1 MAPRRSRAKRLHLL
15 GVDRRLVAQPSPAN
29 RVAVASPAV
38 PPPGATAPAAKPPT
52 CVEPPLA
59 ACVKPEAT
67 SVEPGAT
74 AVAETPAAA
83 AAAPDSTPASTLRTV
98 EHTTEAQ
105 VLADV
110 KAAPVA
116 TSASAAP
123 AGKALTTAASV
134 SAVPSV
140 QSARAAISAHRRRL
154 RAKRHATAALARK
167 AKHHRN
173 ISAPQQAI
181 SLSKLFQPSAPART
195 SEMASTAA
203 AGAPATE
210 AAVKP
215 ISVAAQP
222 NITQADFTASELTEP
237 AAPTD
242 VAPLPAPA
250 PITIPHRATIS
261 RIPKKRKF
269 FAELDDS
276 VTAPTAEATPL
287 AASSKRHLLT
297 SDAAVAPRGA
307 VEAGTAALPAR
318 EAPPHAPPVTPA
330 AVVEEVTEKTSAVAD
345 DLPAPAAARRMAT
358 HRISKKP
365 ARGATGNPTNSSGT
379 LLPAETTLEATLAAA
394 AAASVTKKAPV
405 FNAATLTMP
414 ETSAVPTPPV
424 VAAPLVELPQRSA
437 PSTPPL
443 TAPEMTSA
451 ATVASMGRAT
461 MSRIS
466 KKRKRFFAEL
476 DDPPASDATLPIQ
489 ETLTVPADLS
499 AAVTLNDTGTAA
511 TIAVVEP
518 TAPTVEAAAAPP
530 AAAVAVAEAV
540 LAKPTATQGMVRRR
554 SRRRG
559 RLPPRTAVEEALT
572 ATEKLPSESTA
583 STLAT
588 PIAEAT
594 LAAVTESVQ
603 GAEVAAPA
611 ESAGETVA
619 TTEAVPPVEAV
630 APPAAVRKRGHSK
643 PQSSKVKR
651 LTAAAIRRR
660 ELAAYNRIPKRFRPP
675 VAPRLVFPTPATEQ
689 EGATALTDASA
700 ATSVVGAVEVTET
713 PQPAAVSTAQTE
725 SVKAVPEMCTERKT
739 TAAVEAIADP
749 PAAEASQP
757 PPGASTAWGAAAAE
771 LAECLTETTKSTAL
785 PTASVEE
792 QRLVGHG
799 RGAPKSRRM
808 RMTPSPKKRFFT
820 TLEEVPTANLSRVEA
835 AAVTETTAAAVEVQ
849 PAVPQSHADV
859 AAIHSSLQ
867 VAGDDTMVDAD
878 LTAVAEETAAPQ
890 SALNTGSEAASATAA
905 VEEASTEAPQPMA
918 DQQPTATTSAEE
930 TPFEAVNAFC
940 IGDAAPASEAA
951 AAHAQP
957 PAPAQRKVIRFTNVR
972 DMLKAIRKAK
982 QAGKRGSAKKRLCG
996 KSSLPLLATTV
1007 TDAVDE
1013 VVSAEASSSAAE
1025 ATPSAEE
1032 VGAEIGAPPPHEVEA
1047 MTAVAKTDAPAAT
1060 EQQTVGE
1067 AAPAAEVEVE
1077 MNVEATTTTATPEVT
1092 EACST
1097 APVNKEAVQS
1107 PETQP
1112 CAEFLMSPAQAAVA
1126 APAEDLPPVAS
1137 SSPSPAR
1144 RQAAKQKIKKHAKL
1158 AAARL
1163 NKHPTYTVSAAIP
1176 LATDY
1181 TPAETMDAP
1190 LVEAVHSAAEPFA
1203 PPAEEASAA
1212 TLVRH
1217 ASLMLPS
1224 GRVVMESFTD
1234 DEMVLRRTTLD
1245 DSWDVG
1251 LRFDWQE
1258 RTLTIS
1264 SFPTFE
1270 EADKR
1275 AAHPFVQ
1282 RFKSR
1287 PRWLL
1292 MEVNEASAAHMKRAL
1307 DSMNR
1312 SLTARF
1318 VFRHL
1323 R

>member
-15 GVDRRLVAQPSPAN
+15 GVDRRHVAQPSPAN

-67 SVEPGAT
+67 SAEPGAT
-74 AVAETPAAA
+74 AAAETPA

-116 TSASAAP
+116 TSASAVP

-181 SLSKLFQPSAPART
+181 SFSKLFQPSAPART

-222 NITQADFTASELTEP
+222 NITQANFTASELTEP
-237 AAPTD
+237 TAATE

-276 VTAPTAEATPL
+276 VTVPAAEATPL
-287 AASSKRHLLT
+287 ASSKRHLLT

-318 EAPPHAPPVTPA
+318 EAPPLAPPVTPA

-345 DLPAPAAARRMAT
+345 DLPPPAAARRMAT

-365 ARGATGNPTNSSGT
+365 ARGATGNPTNSSGA

-394 AAASVTKKAPV
+394 AAVTKKAPV

-424 VAAPLVELPQRSA
+424 VGAPLVELPQRSA
-437 PSTPPL
+437 PSSPPL

-489 ETLTVPADLS
+489 ETLTVPADPS

-518 TAPTVEAAAAPP
+518 TAPTAPTVEAAAVPP

-572 ATEKLPSESTA
+572 ATEKPPSESTA

-675 VAPRLVFPTPATEQ
+675 VAPRRVFPTPATEQ

-700 ATSVVGAVEVTET
+700 ATSVVEAVEVTET

-757 PPGASTAWGAAAAE
+757 PPGASTAWGTAAVE
-771 LAECLTETTKSTAL
+771 PAECLTETTKSTAL

-820 TLEEVPTANLSRVEA
+820 ALEEVPTANLARVEA
-835 AAVTETTAAAVEVQ
+835 AAVVTETTAAAGEVQ
-849 PAVPQSHADV
+849 PAVPQSHAGV

-867 VAGDDTMVDAD
+867 VAGDDTMVGAD
-878 LTAVAEETAAPQ
+878 LTAVAEETATPQ

-918 DQQPTATTSAEE
+918 EQQPTATTSAEE
-930 TPFEAVNAFC
+930 TPFEAVDAFC

-982 QAGKRGSAKKRLCG
+982 QAGKRGSAKKRLYG
-996 KSSLPLLATTV
+996 KSSLPHLATTV
-1007 TDAVDE
+1007 TDAIDE

-1067 AAPAAEVEVE
+1067 AAPAAEVEEE

-1163 NKHPTYTVSAAIP
+1163 NKHQTYTVSAAIP

-1217 ASLMLPS
+1217 AALMLPS